1 MLDMSGVV
9 ISMASSAVVRTRHA
23 AGSYPQASN
32 DANRGKFV
40 PGAASTTTINAS
52 MQPLTS
58 RDRQLLPDGVRET
71 ARCWM
76 YTTADVRGD
85 SPATTNSITQADTI
99 TYGGEIFQVYQD
111 RNWQTDGLYHR
122 SALYSATMEP

>member
-9 ISMASSAVVRTRHA
+9 ISMSSSAVTRTRYA
-23 AGSYPQASN
+23 AGTYAQTGAS
-32 DANRGKFV
+32 RGQLV
-40 PGAASTTTINAS
+40 QGAATATTINAS
-52 MQPLTS
+52 MQPITS
-58 RDRQLLPDGVRET
+58 RDRQLLPEGVRET
-71 ARCWM
+71 AHCWM
-76 YTTADVRGD
+76 YTTDDVRGD
-85 SPATTNSITQADTI
+85 SPATTNSITQADII